1 MNDDDPIVFLIDD
14 DAAVR
19 LAIESLLLSVGMRIE
34 SYSSPKEFLER
45 PEPNGPCCLV
55 VDVRLPSMS
64 GTELQRHLTAIGRNI
79 PVIFITGHGDIPM
92 SVEAMKAGAI
102 DFLTKPVRGQS
113 LLDTIQSA
121 IGISRTRRAEE
132 TRLAELRKHFNSL
145 TRREREVME
154 RVLNGQLNREI
165 AVELGT
171 SERTV
176 KLHRSSVMRKMGADT
191 LPDLV
196 RMAVEITTMDK
207 PRD

>member
-102 DFLTKPVRGQS
+102 DFLTKP
-113 LLDTIQSA
+113 
-121 IGISRTRRAEE
+121 
-132 TRLAELRKHFNSL
+132 
-145 TRREREVME
+145 
-154 RVLNGQLNREI
+154 
-165 AVELGT
+165 
-171 SERTV
+171 
-176 KLHRSSVMRKMGADT
+176 
-191 LPDLV
+191 
-196 RMAVEITTMDK
+196 
-207 PRD
+207 